1 MKLNDIRRLTA
12 HIKPPLTPEKQEKK
26 PSILARL
33 QSQKTQPNV
42 SSPNKIQR
50 KEEVL

>member
-1 MKLNDIRRLTA
+1 LDMEKQTSMVPAEDS
-12 HIKPPLTPEKQEKK
+12 PEKQEKK

-33 QSQKTQPNV
+33 QSQKTQPTI